1 MKSAL
6 EKWLAPDQGEEGD
19 VISEP
24 AQPFDSDTP
33 KTNFALD
40 TSKVKENKAD
50 KFDSLFDGDDKKD
63 DKKFDDL
70 PF

>member
-6 EKWLAPDQGEEGD
+6 EKWLAPEGNEEGD

-24 AQPFDSDTP
+24 AQPFDGEAS
-33 KTNFALD
+33 KSNFALD
-40 TSKVKENKAD
+40 TSKAKEKKAD
-50 KFDSLFDGDDKKD
+50 KFDSLFDGDNEK
-63 DKKFDDL
+63 DDL